1 MWAWRKFRKRALE
14 EYKEKMWW
22 KEHFLNFQEEVRL
35 IELFLAAQR
44 LHELNSLNQLLDD
57 EESKSVDLTGA
68 FGEIKS
74 AFIYKLNFIL
84 EEPPFK
90 NLVLQKTPGRNRHLI
105 QFARRN

>member
-22 KEHFLNFQEEVRL
+22 QEHFLNFQVKIRL

-68 FGEIKS
+68 FGKTKS
-74 AFIYKLNFIL
+74 AFIWTLFSRNLLLRILYYKKLRAGTGI
-84 EEPPFK
+84 
-90 NLVLQKTPGRNRHLI
+90 
-105 QFARRN
+105 